1 MPDPGNTHQTLCPS
15 SKCRDGSLL
24 LGIVKEDGHV
34 DMLKQAIP
42 ITEDFVN
49 TAMQGRLP
57 EMRFRFAGNCAKNGC
72 RQWTGTRCGIIDK
85 MLNHIQ
91 DAIPE
96 SDGLP
101 ACSIRSQ
108 CRWYNQNGAE
118 ACKICPWVITEVAE
132 AV

>member
-1 MPDPGNTHQTLCPS
+1 MSGTSNTHQTLCPS

-49 TAMQGRLP
+49 TAMQGRLA
-57 EMRFRFAGNCAKNGC
+57 ETRFRFAGTCAKNGC
-72 RQWTGTRCGIIDK
+72 RQWTGSRCGIVDK

-91 DAIPE
+91 DAIPVMDE
-96 SDGLP
+96 LP
-101 ACSIRSQ
+101 ACSIRPQ
-108 CRWYNQNGAE
+108 CRWYNQNGAD
-118 ACKICPWVITEVAE
+118 ACKLCPWVITEVSEIA
-132 AV
+132 